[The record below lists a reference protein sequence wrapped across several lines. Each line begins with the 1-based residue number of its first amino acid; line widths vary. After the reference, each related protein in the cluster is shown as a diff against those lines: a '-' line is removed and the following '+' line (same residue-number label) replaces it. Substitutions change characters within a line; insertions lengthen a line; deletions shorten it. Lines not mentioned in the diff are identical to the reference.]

1 LVRVS
6 GRFVCAGFLALVVAA
21 GPVSCAKQAP
31 PAVAPAPP
39 PAPAAAPTPLPPQP
53 TPAPAPPAP
62 ARLPDRLSDAEFWK
76 LIGDLSEPGGSFRSD
91 NLLSNEVWLQYVI
104 PELLDAAKPGRVY
117 MGVGPEQNFT
127 YIAALKPAMAI
138 IVDVRRGNLQ
148 MHLMYKALFEM
159 SADRPDFVS
168 RLFSRK
174 RPEGLTAASNVRE
187 IFQAFAAVPVDEKRR
202 ELPAGS
208 TWDPLFEDNFKAII
222 DHLQKTHGFALEP
235 GDDIRGIRY
244 IYEFFGRHGQD
255 LTYWMSGVSGGRGG
269 FRNSPT
275 YADLAVATDA
285 AGVLRGYLASEEN
298 FNTLK
303 TLESKNLLVPVVGNF
318 AGPKAIRA
326 VGSWLK
332 SHNAMVSAFYLSN
345 VEQYLQM
352 DGIWNDF
359 CANAARLPI
368 DETSH
373 FIRSYRGGGP
383 GFGGGGASLNQGLFP
398 MMLDLKACAGQ

>member
-1 LVRVS
+1 LKIS
-6 GRFVCAGFLALVVAA
+6 GRFVCAGFLALVVATGA
-21 GPVSCAKQAP
+21 ASCAKHAP
-31 PAVAPAPP
+31 PAAAPAPP
-39 PAPAAAPTPLPPQP
+39 PAPIAVPAPPPPAP
-53 TPAPAPPAP
+53 TPAPAA
-62 ARLPDRLSDAEFWK
+62 AAAKLPDRLSDAEYWK
-76 LIGDLSEPGGSFRSD
+76 LIGELSEPGGSFRSD

-104 PELLDAAKPGRVY
+104 PELLDATKPGRVY

-174 RPEGLTAASNVRE
+174 RPAGLTAASNVRD
-187 IFQAFAAVPVDEKRR
+187 IFQAFSTAPTDEK
-202 ELPAGS
+202 
-208 TWDPLFEDNFKAII
+208 LFEDNFKAIV
-222 DHLQKTHGFALEP
+222 DHLQKTHGFALDPEDVP
-235 GDDIRGIRY
+235 GIRY
-244 IYEFFGRHGQD
+244 IYEFFGRYGPD

-285 AGVLRGYLASEEN
+285 AGILRGYLATEEN

-303 TLESKNLLVPVVGNF
+303 TLESKNLLIPVVGNF

-326 VGSWLK
+326 VGAWLK
-332 SHNAMVSAFYLSN
+332 AHNGMVSAFYLSN
-345 VEQYLQM
+345 VEQYLNM
-352 DGIWNDF
+352 DGILNDF

-368 DETSH
+368 DESSQ
-373 FIRSYRGGGP
+373 FIRSYRGGGA
-383 GFGGGGASLNQGLFP
+383 GFGGGGASLNQALSP
-398 MMLDLKACAGQ
+398 MVADLKECVR